1 MPCYDSGAY
10 DREDQYRQKK
20 KIVFLEAALCA
31 ALTVFE
37 KIANENTNVVINPFS
52 WIDYEKA
59 GIGEKKLKD
68 WWDNHKRED
77 YARRKKE
84 KEKQDLKASAL
95 SKLTEEERKVL
106 GL

>member
-31 ALTVFE
+31 ALTAFE
-37 KIANENTNVVINPFS
+37 LIAKNTSVTNAFS

-77 YARRKKE
+77 YTRRKKE